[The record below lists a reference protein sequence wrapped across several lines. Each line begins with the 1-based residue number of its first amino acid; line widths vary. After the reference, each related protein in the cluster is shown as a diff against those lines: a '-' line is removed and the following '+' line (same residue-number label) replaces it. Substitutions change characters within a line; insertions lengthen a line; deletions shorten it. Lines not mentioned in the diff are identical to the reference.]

1 MFLSRKISAALS
13 SAQLSRAIGKKMS
26 ITLTGRAPRLRL
38 ARAAGPGPGPAGG
51 ASLGRASRQTCR
63 PHARDAEILKHM
75 YLGLFIVGFWLPM
88 LNCARLAPQLA
99 RAASPKTHSP
109 AA

>member
-1 MFLSRKISAALS
+1 MCQNDVFVLSRKISAALS
-13 SAQLSRAIGKKMS
+13 SAQLSRAIGKKN

-51 ASLGRASRQTCR
+51 ASLGRASRQTRR

-75 YLGLFIVGFWLPM
+75 YLSLFVAENAL
-88 LNCARLAPQLA
+88 
-99 RAASPKTHSP
+99 
-109 AA
+109 